1 VNPSWLAVKPLH
13 NTVISPTTGDDDSAR
28 STESL
33 PARPIHISALE
44 IPVSYEA
51 VLEIVPKLHARPPIL
66 PDHEASFFPPPPPS
80 NYDFVFHIGVAGRG
94 PLRMER
100 QGHKLGYQ
108 MKDANGKLAPVA
120 HSSPKDFMRR
130 PDASSIMEQMERER
144 LGLDMLETSGDTSN
158 RPARGFGTSYDN
170 FPEEIMT
177 EIDVSR
183 LVQDLRR
190 SGFEVRGPRTTEYSP
205 IHLFCSKFI
214 AAWTPAT
221 TSAISSIIVLWPR
234 PSEAQSPTRSGG
246 TLRCCSCTVRLS
258 ISP

>member
-1 VNPSWLAVKPLH
+1 MNPSWLAVKPLH
-13 NTVISPTTGDDDSAR
+13 NTVISPTSGDDDNAR
-28 STESL
+28 STESR

-51 VLEIVPKLHARPPIL
+51 VLEVVPKLHTRPPVL
-66 PDHEASFFPPPPPS
+66 PDHEGSFFPPPPAS
-80 NYDFVFHIGVAGRG
+80 GYDFVFHIGVAGRG
-94 PLRMER
+94 SLRMER

-130 PDASSIMEQMERER
+130 PDVSIMEHMERER
-144 LGLDMLETSGDTSN
+144 LGLDMLETSGDTSI

-190 SGFEVRGPRTTEYSP
+190 SGFEVRGTRTSEYRP
-205 IHLFCSKFI
+205 IHIFCSKYI
-214 AAWTPAT
+214 AAWTRAT
-221 TSAISSIIVLWPR
+221 TSVISSIIVRWPR
-234 PSEAQSPTRSGG
+234 PNEAQSPTRSEG
-246 TLRCCSCTVRLS
+246 TLRFCSCTVRL
-258 ISP
+258 